1 MTAFRLVQR
10 AGTDTLHRD
19 PSYEKCQVDDA
30 TSVLALKLNMAEAYR
45 IASPQT
51 GSAKP
56 CLHCR
61 PLDQSD

>member
-1 MTAFRLVQR
+1 MASFRLVQR
-10 AGTDTLHRD
+10 NGIDTLHRD
-19 PSYEKCQVDDA
+19 PPGEACNTDDA

-45 IASPQT
+45 IANPQT